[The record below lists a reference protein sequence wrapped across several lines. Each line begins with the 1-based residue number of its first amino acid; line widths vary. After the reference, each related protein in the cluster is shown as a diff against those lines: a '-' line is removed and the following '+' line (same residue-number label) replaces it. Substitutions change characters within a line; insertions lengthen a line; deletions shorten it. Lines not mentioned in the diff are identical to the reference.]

1 MQKSPPTPS
10 ATSWSSRAAHA
21 PPYGPSCYGP
31 HRRARGGWLCAG
43 ESGVP
48 GTESDTGTHPA
59 LRALERAELTI
70 YIVEDSEAV
79 KERLIESV
87 EDIPHAR
94 VVGSADGV
102 TTALE
107 GMRTLQ
113 PRVLILDIQLRGGS
127 GFRLLKLMRAAGMTR
142 PDTIIVVTNYPSD
155 DYRAASRECGAD
167 HFFDKASEFHKVR
180 EVLLEMR

>member
-10 ATSWSSRAAHA
+10 ATSWSSRAAGA
-21 PPYGPSCYGP
+21 LFQ
-31 HRRARGGWLCAG
+31 RDAWLCAG
-43 ESGVP
+43 EIGPESGAD
-48 GTESDTGTHPA
+48 SDTGTHPS
-59 LRALERAELTI
+59 LRALARAELTI

-94 VVGSADGV
+94 VVGSADAV
-102 TTALE
+102 NDALE
-107 GMRTLQ
+107 ALRALQ

-142 PDTIIVVTNYPSD
+142 PETIIVVTNYPSE
-155 DYRAASRECGAD
+155 DYRTASRECGAD

>member
-1 MQKSPPTPS
+1 MQRSPLTPS
-10 ATSWSSRAAHA
+10 ATSWSSKAGRWH
-21 PPYGPSCYGP
+21 
-31 HRRARGGWLCAG
+31 CAG
-43 ESGVP
+43 ESTP

-59 LRALERAELTI
+59 LRALGRAELTI

-94 VVGSADGV
+94 VVGSAEGV
-102 TTALE
+102 TEALE
-107 GMRTLQ
+107 GMRVLQ

-142 PDTIIVVTNYPSD
+142 PETIIVVTNYPSD
-155 DYRAASRECGAD
+155 DYRTASRECGAD

-180 EVLLEMR
+180 EVLLDMR

>member
-1 MQKSPPTPS
+1 MQRSPPTPS
-10 ATSWSSRAAHA
+10 ATSWSSRAPLA
-21 PPYGPSCYGP
+21 PY
-31 HRRARGGWLCAG
+31 RRGAWLCAG
-43 ESGVP
+43 ESVP
-48 GTESDTGTHPA
+48 GTDSDTGTHPA

-94 VVGSADGV
+94 VVGSADEV
-102 TTALE
+102 PAALE
-107 GMRTLQ
+107 GMRALQ

-142 PDTIIVVTNYPSD
+142 PETIIVVTNYPSD
-155 DYRAASRECGAD
+155 DYRTASRECGAD
-167 HFFDKASEFHKVR
+167 HFFHKASEFHKVR

>member
-10 ATSWSSRAAHA
+10 ETSWSNRAAA
-21 PPYGPSCYGP
+21 ALYRRDARLWVGEIGP
-31 HRRARGGWLCAG
+31 
-43 ESGVP
+43 ESG
-48 GTESDTGTHPA
+48 GSDSDTGTHPS
-59 LRALERAELTI
+59 LRALVRAELTI

-79 KERLIESV
+79 KERLIESL

-94 VVGSADGV
+94 VVGSADAV
-102 TTALE
+102 NDALE
-107 GMRTLQ
+107 GMRALQ

-142 PDTIIVVTNYPSD
+142 PETIIVVTNYPSD
-155 DYRAASRECGAD
+155 DYRTASLECGAD
-167 HFFDKASEFHKVR
+167 HFFDKASEFHKVH

>member
-10 ATSWSSRAAHA
+10 ATSWSSRAA
-21 PPYGPSCYGP
+21 PPLP
-31 HRRARGGWLCAG
+31 AGGGAWLGAG
-43 ESGVP
+43 ESTTGS
-48 GTESDTGTHPA
+48 ESDTGTHPA
-59 LRALERAELTI
+59 LRALGQSELTI

-102 TTALE
+102 NDALE
-107 GMRTLQ
+107 GMRALQ

-142 PDTIIVVTNYPSD
+142 PETIIVVTNYPSD
-155 DYRAASRECGAD
+155 DYRTASRECGAD

>member
-1 MQKSPPTPS
+1 MQRSPPTPS
-10 ATSWSSRAAHA
+10 AISWSSRAACS
-21 PPYGPSCYGP
+21 PD
-31 HRRARGGWLCAG
+31 RRGAWLCAG
-43 ESGVP
+43 ETVP
-48 GTESDTGTHPA
+48 GSESGDTGTHPS
-59 LRALERAELTI
+59 LRTLQRAALTI
-70 YIVEDSEAV
+70 YIVEDSAAV

-102 TTALE
+102 PEALE
-107 GMRTLQ
+107 ALHVLQ

-142 PDTIIVVTNYPSD
+142 PETIIVVTNYPSE
-155 DYRAASRECGAD
+155 DYRTASRECGAD

>member
-10 ATSWSSRAAHA
+10 ATSWSSRA
-21 PPYGPSCYGP
+21 
-31 HRRARGGWLCAG
+31 RRAGGATPGSAPASPRRAG
-43 ESGVP
+43 
-48 GTESDTGTHPA
+48 SDTGTHPA
-59 LRALERAELTI
+59 LRALAQTELTI
-70 YIVEDSEAV
+70 YIVEDSAAV

-102 TTALE
+102 NDALE
-107 GMRTLQ
+107 GMRALQ

-142 PDTIIVVTNYPSD
+142 PETIIVVTNYPSD
-155 DYRAASRECGAD
+155 DYRTASRECGAD

>member
-10 ATSWSSRAAHA
+10 ATSWSSRHT
-21 PPYGPSCYGP
+21 PL
-31 HRRARGGWLCAG
+31 RGGAWLGAG
-43 ESGVP
+43 ES
-48 GTESDTGTHPA
+48 TTASESDTGTHPS
-59 LRALERAELTI
+59 LRSLPQSELTI

-87 EDIPHAR
+87 EDIPNAR

-102 TTALE
+102 NDALE
-107 GMRTLQ
+107 GMRALQ

-142 PDTIIVVTNYPSD
+142 PETIIVVTNYPSD
-155 DYRAASRECGAD
+155 DYRTASRECGAD

>member
-10 ATSWSSRAAHA
+10 ATSWSSRAA
-21 PPYGPSCYGP
+21 PPLL
-31 HRRARGGWLCAG
+31 GGEAWLGAG
-43 ESGVP
+43 ESTTGSE
-48 GTESDTGTHPA
+48 GDTGTHPA
-59 LRALERAELTI
+59 LRALGQSELTI

-102 TTALE
+102 NNALE
-107 GMRTLQ
+107 GMRALQ

-142 PDTIIVVTNYPSD
+142 PETIIVVTNYPSD
-155 DYRAASRECGAD
+155 DYRTASRECGAD

>member
-1 MQKSPPTPS
+1 MQKSLPTPS
-10 ATSWSSRAAHA
+10 ATSWSSR
-21 PPYGPSCYGP
+21 PP
-31 HRRARGGWLCAG
+31 WLCAPEMG
-43 ESGVP
+43 AEPTP
-48 GTESDTGTHPA
+48 GSESDTGTHPA
-59 LRALERAELTI
+59 VRALGQAELTI

-94 VVGSADGV
+94 VVGSAVGV
-102 TTALE
+102 AEALE
-107 GMRTLQ
+107 GMRALQ

-127 GFRLLKLMRAAGMTR
+127 GFRLLKLMRAAGMSR
-142 PDTIIVVTNYPSD
+142 PETIIVVTNYPSD

-180 EVLLEMR
+180 EVLLDMR